1 MEEKVSRVSAIQNLT
16 AIMYLF
22 MASHP
27 RKLVCFH
34 HYKHSDQLDLFFD
47 ADEEET
53 AKEWLER
60 AEALTL
66 PGVQVMWKYL
76 GIERNEPFFVVSVN
90 CMLED

>member
-1 MEEKVSRVSAIQNLT
+1 MKEKVSRTSVIQNLA

-27 RKLVCFH
+27 RKQISFH

-47 ADEEET
+47 GDEEET

-66 PGVQVMWKYL
+66 PGAQVMWKYL
-76 GIERNEPFFVVSVN
+76 GIERNEPFFVVCVTY
-90 CMLED
+90 ML

>member
-1 MEEKVSRVSAIQNLT
+1 MNEKVSRESAIQNLT

-27 RKLVCFH
+27 RKQVSFH
-34 HYKHSDQLDLFFD
+34 HLAHSDQVSMFFD

-66 PGVQVMWKYL
+66 SGTEVMWKKMD
-76 GIERNEPFFVVSVN
+76 IESNEPFFVVSATCV
-90 CMLED
+90 LDD